1 LQDKKEQMQDKRR
14 IKSPEF
20 LVIKGIPFHFDEG
33 LKIIKSQQQHEPPT
47 PYARPLRGHE
57 R

>member
-20 LVIKGIPFHFDEG
+20 LVKKGISFLFDEG
-33 LKIIKSQQQHEPPT
+33 IKIIK
-47 PYARPLRGHE
+47 
-57 R
+57 